1 MTVKTSDY
9 TNASAEQDLV
19 LRFVLK
25 EGTNIKISKEDAKL
39 INNDLLD
46 TLQSTFEGEIEI
58 NCNNCYREGFDEK
71 QGEILTDDYV
81 YEIVAIFKVRL
92 YLYDYYYKPA
102 TMYDDYGDPGSPA
115 EEDFEIDYDKSFCLE
130 DVDYDINEI
139 KSDLK
144 KTPIIGDYIDLD
156 TVEIDIKEVD
166 WDTLEIKHDSYEDDE
181 YYRD

>member
-9 TNASAEQDLV
+9 TNASAKQDLV

-25 EGTNIKISKEDAKL
+25 EGTNIKISKEDARL
-39 INNDLLD
+39 INRDLVD
-46 TLQSTFEGEIEI
+46 TLECIFGNEFSYKRQ
-58 NCNNCYREGFDEK
+58 YRDGFNEK
-71 QGEILTDDYV
+71 QGEVLTDEYV
-81 YEIVAIFKVRL
+81 YEIVAVFTVGL

-102 TMYDDYGDPGSPA
+102 TMYDRYGNPGSPA
-115 EEDFEIDYDKSFCLE
+115 EEDFEVDYDKSSCLE
-130 DVDYDINEI
+130 NVDYDINEV
-139 KSDLK
+139 KSELK

-166 WDTLEIKHDSYEDDE
+166 WDTLEIKHDSYEDDG